1 MRTRRAM
8 GRRVAK
14 RPVQWIAKQAAAA
27 SDTWA
32 GLTTRATV
40 AATLTQLGPLVSSAD
55 GASGGIV
62 SIDRFRVERI
72 RGQVSLFGLAADYA
86 LPGAVSMGI
95 YVGDFVGG
103 SLVDLWD
110 PTRANDG
117 EKSWLWLW
125 SGVVSP
131 PSFAQSV
138 VNLNVDVKVK
148 RILRSN
154 QELVMALKT
163 TNVTQ
168 YLVNLRTLVSRAI

>member
-1 MRTRRAM
+1 
-8 GRRVAK
+8 
-14 RPVQWIAKQAAAA
+14 
-27 SDTWA
+27 
-32 GLTTRATV
+32 
-40 AATLTQLGPLVSSAD
+40 
-55 GASGGIV
+55 
-62 SIDRFRVERI
+62 
-72 RGQVSLFGLAADYA
+72 
-86 LPGAVSMGI
+86 MGI